1 MDNAILNQNIHFKC
15 LVLICCKTSDTAL
28 LFLVIQQPSIGV
40 AFVVVVLGLCKELL
54 CGTEF

>member
-1 MDNAILNQNIHFKC
+1 MVTLNAV

-40 AFVVVVLGLCKELL
+40 AFVVVVLGLYIWS
-54 CGTEF
+54 